1 MLPRVAA
8 GGVMVVAVATDVE
21 NKMDN
26 CGFLDAKN
34 FAIVWLRSAL
44 ERQWMWCS
52 WMIWMTM
59 RR

>member
-34 FAIVWLRSAL
+34 FAIAWLRSAL
-44 ERQWMWCS
+44 KRQWM
-52 WMIWMTM
+52 
-59 RR
+59 